1 MKLTL
6 TDLADGARIPARFA
20 FGRHDDQAHV
30 RFSDNLNPA
39 VRWRDL
45 PPGTRSLALICV
57 DESAPSVADD
67 VNREGRI
74 VPSDLARAP
83 FYHWAIVDL
92 DPATG
97 GIDEGACARGV
108 TPRGKRAPPGPV
120 GARQGLNDYTS
131 WFAGD
136 PEMAGDY
143 YGYDGPCPPWNDS
156 IPHRYHFTLY
166 ATDLERCGVDG
177 PFTAP
182 AVLAALAGHVLA
194 QDRVSG
200 TYAVNP
206 QAR

>member
-6 TDLADGARIPARFA
+6 TDLADGAPIPVRFA
-20 FGRHDDQAHV
+20 FGRHDPQTHV
-30 RFSDNLNPA
+30 RFSDNLNPG

-45 PPGTRSLALICV
+45 PAGTRSLVLICV
-57 DESAPSVADD
+57 DETAPSVADD
-67 VNREGRI
+67 VNREGRS
-74 VPSDLARAP
+74 VPADLPRAP

-92 DPATG
+92 DPASG

-108 TPRGKRAPPGPV
+108 TPHGKRAPSGPA

-131 WFAGD
+131 WFAAD
-136 PEMAGDY
+136 PDMAGDY

-166 ATDLERCGVDG
+166 ATDLARCAVDG
-177 PFTAP
+177 PFTGP
-182 AVLAALAGHVLA
+182 AVLKAIEGHVLA
-194 QDRVSG
+194 LDRITG